1 MPTDLLLDSNSDIL
15 IANGDFVIGEST
27 KQHQLSLLVGNKGEY
42 KQYPKVGVGING
54 YLLDENEQDM
64 LREIRSQFESD
75 GMTVKKT
82 VLKDSELIIDAP
94 YSY

>member
-15 IANGDFVIGEST
+15 IADGDFVIGDST
-27 KQHQLSLLVGNKGEY
+27 KQNQRALLIANKSEF
-42 KQYPKVGVGING
+42 KQHPKTGVGING

-82 VLKDSELIIDAP
+82 VLKDSELIINAP